1 MEKGMVGKGGWNAQ
15 ATEEL
20 KRAIEGRYETRYE
33 KLLRDGADPGAADAG
48 GWTLL
53 HCAARAGW
61 TEFAKRLL
69 ELGAPPDTVCRTS
82 SGEEATPLAL
92 ALCNGR
98 HDIANLLLEAGAS
111 FGQISMGKTVS
122 ELAQEKGLG
131 QRLAKLM
138 PLEACA
144 REDAQSMGYDRLCE
158 RLGISPGE
166 SAVEL
171 LARGARGGLDG
182 QGARDL
188 YDAAKAALEADC
200 GFESKS
206 RASARADVC
215 DALRGCALLEGHF
228 GPLRPET
235 AAKRAPKL

>member
-1 MEKGMVGKGGWNAQ
+1 MKKGISGNGGWNAQ

-20 KRAIEGRYETRYE
+20 RRALEGRYETRYE
-33 KLLRDGADPGAADAG
+33 KLLREGADPSAADAG

-69 ELGAPPDTVCRTS
+69 ELGVPADGICRTS
-82 SGEEATPLAL
+82 SGEDATPLAL

-111 FGQISMGKTVS
+111 FGQISMGKAVS
-122 ELAQEKGLG
+122 ELAAEKGLG
-131 QRLAKLM
+131 QRQAKLM
-138 PLEACA
+138 PFEACA
-144 REDAQSMGYDRLCE
+144 REDALSMGYDRLCE
-158 RLGISPGE
+158 RLGQSPGE
-166 SAVEL
+166 GAVEL
-171 LARGARGGLDG
+171 LARASRPGLDG
-182 QGARDL
+182 QAARDL
-188 YDAAKAALEADC
+188 YDAAKMALEADC

-206 RASARADVC
+206 RAAARSDVC

-228 GPLRPET
+228 GQLGPEP
-235 AAKRAPKL
+235 ASKRAPKL